1 MLINHLPDPTV
12 NGLRRFITFQIDFGL
27 GVVNMTRVT
36 GDKFKNRKRLKVHAV
51 HPTAR
56 SWNSR
61 AASVV
66 CIGARS
72 T

>member
-1 MLINHLPDPTV
+1 MRVCVKKEDKSKAR
-12 NGLRRFITFQIDFGL
+12 GM
-27 GVVNMTRVT
+27 GVVNVTRVAGKGS

-51 HPTAR
+51 DPTAR